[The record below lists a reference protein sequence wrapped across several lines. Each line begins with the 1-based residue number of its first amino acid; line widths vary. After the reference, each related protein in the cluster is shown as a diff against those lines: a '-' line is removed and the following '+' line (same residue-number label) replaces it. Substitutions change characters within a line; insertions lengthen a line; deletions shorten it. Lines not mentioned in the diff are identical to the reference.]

1 MSSRE
6 PIVEIKNLGVR
17 YDEVVALEHVNLTIY
32 DNDFI
37 GVIGPN
43 GGGKSTLVKAIM
55 GIVPYSGRVEY
66 STTLLRH
73 KKPHIGYLPQISSFD
88 KAFPISV
95 SEVVMSGLQAERGLF
110 GGYGRT
116 ERKRVDAVLERAS
129 LLELRGRAIG
139 ELSGGQLQRVMLS
152 RAIISNPKL
161 LVLDEPANFVDN
173 RFENELYALLHDLNE
188 DMAIV
193 MVSHDLGTISSV
205 VHNIVCVNRHVHRHD
220 SNVIT
225 EEQLR
230 NYDCPIQLIS
240 HGDIP
245 HTILGEHHHCS
256 ECEGYTNNK

>member
-1 MSSRE
+1 MNSRE
-6 PIVEIKNLGVR
+6 AIVEIKNLVVR

-32 DNDFI
+32 DKDFI
-37 GVIGPN
+37 GIIGPN

-55 GIVPYSGRVEY
+55 GIVPYSGEIEY
-66 STTLLRH
+66 NPALLRH

-95 SEVVMSGLQAERGLF
+95 GEVVMSGLQAERGLF
-110 GGYGRT
+110 KGFGRS
-116 ERKRVDAVLERAS
+116 ERKRVDEVLERTH
-129 LLELRGRAIG
+129 LLDLRKRAIG
-139 ELSGGQLQRVMLS
+139 ELSGGQLQRVMLC

-173 RFENELYALLHDLNE
+173 RFENELYMLLRDLNE
-188 DMAIV
+188 DMTIV

-205 VHNIVCVNRHVHRHD
+205 VRNIVCVNRHVHRHD
-220 SNVIT
+220 SNIIT

-240 HGDIP
+240 HGDVP
-245 HTILGEHHHCS
+245 HTILGEHHNCPDCH
-256 ECEGYTNNK
+256 

>member
-1 MSSRE
+1 MNSRE
-6 PIVEIKNLGVR
+6 AIVEIKNLVVR

-32 DNDFI
+32 DKDFI
-37 GVIGPN
+37 GIIGPN

-55 GIVPYSGRVEY
+55 GIVPYSGEIEY
-66 STTLLRH
+66 NTALLRH

-95 SEVVMSGLQAERGLF
+95 GEVVMSGLQAERGLF
-110 GGYGRT
+110 KGFGRS
-116 ERKRVDAVLERAS
+116 ERKRVDEVLERTH
-129 LLELRGRAIG
+129 LLDLRKRAIG
-139 ELSGGQLQRVMLS
+139 ELSGGQLQRVMLC

-173 RFENELYALLHDLNE
+173 RFENELYMLLRDLNE
-188 DMAIV
+188 DMTIV

-205 VHNIVCVNRHVHRHD
+205 VRNIVCVNRHVHRHD
-220 SNVIT
+220 SNIIT

-240 HGDIP
+240 HGDVP
-245 HTILGEHHHCS
+245 HTILGEHHNCPDCH
-256 ECEGYTNNK
+256 

>member
-1 MSSRE
+1 MSNRE

-17 YDEVVALEHVNLTIY
+17 YDDVVALEHVNLTIY

-55 GIVPYSGRVEY
+55 GIVPHSGKIAY
-66 STTLLRH
+66 STSLLRH

-95 SEVVMSGLQAERGLF
+95 GEVVMSGLQSERGLF
-110 GGYGRT
+110 RGYGRN
-116 ERKRVDAVLERAS
+116 ERRRVDEVLERAH
-129 LLELRGRAIG
+129 LLDLRKRAIG
-139 ELSGGQLQRVMLS
+139 ELSGGQLQRVMLC

-173 RFENELYALLHDLNE
+173 RFENELYMLLRDLNE

-205 VHNIVCVNRHVHRHD
+205 VRNIVCVNRHVHRHD
-220 SNVIT
+220 SNIIT

-240 HGDIP
+240 HGDVP
-245 HTILGEHHHCS
+245 HTILGEHHDCPDCH
-256 ECEGYTNNK
+256 